1 MSCRR
6 NYTTHRNIIDIYEE
20 RKKKEGKRK
29 EEGERQRVTTRHGS
43 CIFSKV
49 ILPCDV
55 RCDKQEILRIRLRI
69 HTFVN
74 ILFCL
79 SAVCDE
85 INSMSELIHEDIYNW
100 PPLSFSPPSSS
111 LLSLVSFL
119 LSLFPFL
126 PLFLSLLSLSLFCVV
141 LTFYW
146 YSFQVYIDGIR
157 IQMSPI
163 CN

>member
-6 NYTTHRNIIDIYEE
+6 NYTTHRNVIDIYEE
-20 RKKKEGKRK
+20 RKKKKGKRK
-29 EEGERQRVTTRHGS
+29 EEGDRQRVTTRHGS
-43 CIFSKV
+43 YIFSKV

-85 INSMSELIHEDIYNW
+85 INSMSELIHEDI
-100 PPLSFSPPSSS
+100 
-111 LLSLVSFL
+111 
-119 LSLFPFL
+119 
-126 PLFLSLLSLSLFCVV
+126 C
-141 LTFYW
+141 
-146 YSFQVYIDGIR
+146 I
-157 IQMSPI
+157 
-163 CN
+163 